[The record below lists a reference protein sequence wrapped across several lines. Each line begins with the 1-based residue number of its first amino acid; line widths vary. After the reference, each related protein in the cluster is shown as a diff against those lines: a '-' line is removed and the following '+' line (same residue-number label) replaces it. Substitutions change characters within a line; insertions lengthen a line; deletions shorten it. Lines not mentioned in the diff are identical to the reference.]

1 MSTFYFF
8 KTGWYPGCVRAFVRR
23 AGLVG
28 WLASK
33 GVATL
38 ERPDFYP
45 GESDEFVIDVP
56 ASNTAIFESA
66 DFAVLDTDGRRE
78 CYFVTDARYMTPG
91 TLRVTL
97 RLDGFMSAIYNAST
111 YPAVSFHRMHLT
123 GAGGSGGGLLSAATE
138 EFPPEVTAWK
148 VMPVE
153 TQAGALRNVVC
164 PNDKVDII
172 FSFSFTAWTPAGLSN
187 RGPVNKMFVVRN
199 MTGYSG
205 AGYSNNIHDA
215 IASIQTMEEWNGP
228 SGPAGRDVATGGVCT
243 GVWVLP
249 YDLVPYVQAP
259 GVLKRHDSD
268 ITEVVQEVTAM
279 AAGERT
285 GLAFNLTD
293 PTDTVLWHLRVGN
306 PRASIQVTPRT
317 YDTPIYYRVSTD
329 PANGTLSFGIQID
342 NQILDL
348 TDSVT
353 MPFSAIPDNADRQ
366 QRAISDTLG
375 LVGAS
380 LATIGAIAAVPATG
394 GLSLLGAAAG
404 VVSTANQFAQ
414 VINRPVSSTTS
425 PNGGVDGLYCVTVT
439 PDGMQTGHFFTGAFC
454 MMYFENLNGPNISMD
469 GYPFD
474 LWVDGYTPNPGIL
487 ASSTGCFIKGDAA
500 GVSGVPMKYRAG
512 MLEQLAN
519 GMVVWNGPSYPG

>member
-1 MSTFYFF
+1 MSTFYFY

-33 GVATL
+33 GVVQRL

-66 DFAVLDTDGRRE
+66 DFAVLESDGRRE

-97 RLDGFMSAIYNAST
+97 QLDGFMSAIYNAST
-111 YPAVSFHRMHLT
+111 YPTVTYHRMHIT
-123 GAGGSGGGLLSAATE
+123 GAGGSGGGLLSSATE
-138 EFPPEVTAWK
+138 KFPLEVTAWK

-164 PNDKVDII
+164 PNPKVDIVVA
-172 FSFSFTAWTPAGLSN
+172 FSFTAYTPAGGSN
-187 RGPVNKMFVVRN
+187 RGAVNKMFIVRD
-199 MTGYSG
+199 MDSYSG
-205 AGYSNNIHDA
+205 GGYDINSA
-215 IASIQTMEEWNGP
+215 IASLQTMEEWHGP
-228 SGPAGRDVATGGVCT
+228 SEADGQDVATGGVCT

-249 YDLVPYVQAP
+249 YDLVPYDTRP
-259 GVLKRHDSD
+259 GTLQLHDSSV
-268 ITEVVQEVTAM
+268 IEAVNEVTPM

-285 GLAFNLTD
+285 GYAFNLTA
-293 PTDTVLWHLRVGN
+293 PEDTVLYHMRVGN
-306 PRASIQVTPRT
+306 PRSSVQVTPRT
-317 YDTPIYYRVSTD
+317 YDTPIYYRVSVD
-329 PANGTLSFGIQID
+329 PANGTISFGIQID

-375 LVGAS
+375 LVGS
-380 LATIGAIAAVPATG
+380 GLATIGAIAAVPATG
-394 GLSLLGAAAG
+394 GLSLLGAAGAAI
-404 VVSTANQFAQ
+404 STANQFAQ

-425 PNGGVDGLYCVTVT
+425 PNGGVDSLYCVTVT
-439 PDGMQTGHFFTGAFC
+439 PDGMQTGHFFTGGFC
-454 MMYFENLNGPNISMD
+454 IMYFENLNGPNISMD

-474 LWVDGYTPNPGIL
+474 LWVDGYTPDPDNL

-512 MLEQLAN
+512 MREQLAS
-519 GMVVWNGPSYPG
+519 GMVIWNGPSYPG